1 MVLITKDFFSIK
13 LHKNYKKGE
22 KVSFTEELEMLY
34 IESGCAKK
42 ITDKKNKR
50 EKVSFTEE
58 IDKLHIENGCAKES
72 N

>member
-42 ITDKKNKR
+42 ITDKKTK
-50 EKVSFTEE
+50 EKKFHLLKKLISF
-58 IDKLHIENGCAKES
+58 I
-72 N
+72 